1 MILSRARALAL
12 IGSSVALARC
22 GSGGPAIRV
31 GSKNF
36 TESIV
41 IAEIYSR
48 ALENAGLKVE
58 RHLNLGSTAI
68 AMAAIERGDIDLYP
82 EYTGTGLLEVLHLPP
97 MSDPKKIYDTVA
109 AAYAKQYHLTWLP
122 PSPMNDSQA
131 LATTKAISKAH
142 NLTTLSELS
151 KAAPQF
157 RLATIQEFL
166 ARADGLQGLQ
176 KFYGGFDFK
185 SVRTYDITLKYQA
198 LKEGAADIASAFST
212 DGAIS
217 TDDLVV
223 LRDDRNFWPAYNVA
237 PVVRQDALAR
247 EPRIAT
253 VLDGV
258 SPAITDRAA
267 ARMNAAVEGG
277 KQDPSD
283 VADAFLDSLHAV
295 SPAPSAT
302 P

>member
-1 MILSRARALAL
+1 
-12 IGSSVALARC
+12 
-22 GSGGPAIRV
+22 
-31 GSKNF
+31 
-36 TESIV
+36 
-41 IAEIYSR
+41 
-48 ALENAGLKVE
+48 
-58 RHLNLGSTAI
+58 
-68 AMAAIERGDIDLYP
+68 
-82 EYTGTGLLEVLHLPP
+82 
-97 MSDPKKIYDTVA
+97 
-109 AAYAKQYHLTWLP
+109 
-122 PSPMNDSQA
+122 MNDSQA

-166 ARADGLQGLQ
+166 ARADGLPGLQ

-185 SVRTYDITLKYQA
+185 AVRTYDITLKYQA

-223 LRDDRNFWPAYNVA
+223 LRDDRHFWPAYNVA

-253 VLDGV
+253 VLDAL

-283 VADAFLDSLHAV
+283 VADAFLDSLRRSHRRRAQRRERSV
-295 SPAPSAT
+295 NPLRRRGRALRGRRSRLDRARLVRRAARRVDRTARPIRVAESRRCCAP
-302 P
+302 

>member
-1 MILSRARALAL
+1 VILSRARALAL
-12 IGSSVALARC
+12 IGSSVALTRC
-22 GSGGPAIRV
+22 SSGGPAIRV

-109 AAYAKQYHLTWLP
+109 AAYAKLYHLTWLP

-253 VLDGV
+253 ALDGV

>member
-1 MILSRARALAL
+1 MTLSRARALAL
-12 IGSSVALARC
+12 IGSTVALARC
-22 GSGGPAIRV
+22 GAGGPRIRV

-58 RHLNLGSTAI
+58 RRLNLGSTAI

-82 EYTGTGLLEVLHLPP
+82 EYTGTALLDVLHLPP
-97 MSDPKKIYDTVA
+97 MSDPKKIYDIVA
-109 AAYAKQYHLTWLP
+109 ASYAKQYHLTWLN

-166 ARADGLQGLQ
+166 ARADGLPGLQ
-176 KFYGGFDFK
+176 KFYGGFEFK
-185 SVRTYDITLKYQA
+185 AVRTYDITLKYQA
-198 LKEGAADIASAFST
+198 LRDGAADIASAFST
-212 DGAIS
+212 DGTIS

-223 LRDDRNFWPAYNVA
+223 LRDDRNFG
-237 PVVRQDALAR
+237 RR
-247 EPRIAT
+247 TTSHR
-253 VLDGV
+253 
-258 SPAITDRAA
+258 SC
-267 ARMNAAVEGG
+267 ARMRSRASRASL
-277 KQDPSD
+277 PS
-283 VADAFLDSLHAV
+283 
-295 SPAPSAT
+295 
-302 P
+302 